1 MQAQEALNEDAHV
14 EGQVAEILAGLNDS
28 DVENQAPINHI
39 DDYMEDYMMDK
50 DKEFDDEL
58 LDEDYI
64 SRSDAYKMLSLQ
76 STKKYK
82 ANITRQF
89 HKMRSAKRTHI
100 VCVTDKN
107 AASLAECLCSYHA
120 VIKRKRTKDESKY
133 YIEKEGRNL
142 EHNVGCL
149 RNSANCPGNTTVRS
163 EFMQHVKALHPISLA
178 TTGKE
183 VAMTLAEKERMI
195 VPSKQ
200 AKSVLNK
207 RNGITRKVYRNSF
220 KEFPYHEKFFN
231 EEGNAKMELH
241 WRTNAEGVGLAQNGN
256 KYFRRYEICA
266 TGIRNFVARV
276 GIPFYS
282 FDACFSKHLYY
293 TGVYG
298 NLVALVDT
306 KAASLTNVP
315 VALTTEESELESLY
329 SGLFKVS
336 GCNNAD
342 SELAKQMKE
351 QLSCVIGDGAPQFFN
366 AAQSTLGIQKSIA
379 TCSLHVKENARK
391 RCKSGWNEKLFWRLQ
406 KARSRR
412 ERDTAWADIQSTY
425 SPAAVNYLRAQ
436 LDDDMSAHGRPWTR
450 FAHRHKEIC
459 TFGRKGTNNPVEQE
473 HSKQVPMRHHEPN
486 RFLLSWGK
494 TVRER
499 EDIFLTTA
507 EKLVGKILTPWAD
520 RIFENNHDAM
530 RTIISKKFTGAL
542 FQEPSKQ
549 CELLLALLFFFLTGC
564 QNGPKW
570 AKNAPNGRYHAP
582 DFSFKNAKLRLN
594 IIIINILRAARVF
607 IAFTFPQPSENEV

>member
-1 MQAQEALNEDAHV
+1 MCKREDGTPMAH
-14 EGQVAEILAGLNDS
+14 
-28 DVENQAPINHI
+28 
-39 DDYMEDYMMDK
+39 
-50 DKEFDDEL
+50 
-58 LDEDYI
+58 
-64 SRSDAYKMLSLQ
+64 
-76 STKKYK
+76 
-82 ANITRQF
+82 
-89 HKMRSAKRTHI
+89 
-100 VCVTDKN
+100 
-107 AASLAECLCSYHA
+107 
-120 VIKRKRTKDESKY
+120 
-133 YIEKEGRNL
+133 
-142 EHNVGCL
+142 
-149 RNSANCPGNTTVRS
+149 
-163 EFMQHVKALHPISLA
+163 
-178 TTGKE
+178 
-183 VAMTLAEKERMI
+183 ER
-195 VPSKQ
+195 
-200 AKSVLNK
+200 
-207 RNGITRKVYRNSF
+207 G
-220 KEFPYHEKFFN
+220 
-231 EEGNAKMELH
+231 
-241 WRTNAEGVGLAQNGN
+241 NGN
-256 KYFRRYEICA
+256 KYFRGYEICA

-293 TGVYG
+293 TGVYR

-549 CELLLALLFFFLTGC
+549 CELLLALLFFF
-564 QNGPKW
+564 
-570 AKNAPNGRYHAP
+570 
-582 DFSFKNAKLRLN
+582 
-594 IIIINILRAARVF
+594 
-607 IAFTFPQPSENEV
+607 